1 MKLDLHVHT
10 TCSDGTVPPGDLL
23 ALARAEGLDLI
34 SVCDHDTVAAY
45 AELSPDGSRPA
56 VLPGI
61 ELSVDFPRGTFH
73 LLGYGID
80 PVRPALTEPLR
91 ELAAWRGE
99 RNRRMI
105 ELLRA
110 ERIDITDE
118 ELSAIAEGVPG
129 RPHMARLLVA
139 KGAVADVQEAFDRYL
154 AQGRPCYV
162 PKSRLEP
169 ADGIALVHAA
179 GGAAVLAHPY
189 QLRLDDHDLA
199 EAVAEWAGLGLDGI
213 ECYYPQHSGP
223 MTRCYE
229 SLAAAHGLCRTG
241 GSDYHGAVKPSVRL
255 GHVAGR
261 IPDPETM
268 LAELRAAV
276 ERYP

>member
-10 TCSDGTVPPGDLL
+10 TCSDGTVPPGELL

-45 AELSPDGSRPA
+45 AELGLDGDRPA

-61 ELSVDFPRGTFH
+61 ELSVEFPGGTFH
-73 LLGYGID
+73 LLGYGLD
-80 PVRPALTEPLR
+80 PGHPELVERLA

-105 ELLRA
+105 ELLQA
-110 ERIDITDE
+110 EGIAITEE
-118 ELSAIAEGVPG
+118 ELFAIAEGVPG
-129 RPHMARLLVA
+129 RPHMARLMVA
-139 KGAVADVQEAFDRYL
+139 QGAVADVQEAFDRYL

-189 QLRLDDHDLA
+189 QLRLSDEELA
-199 EAVAEWAGLGLDGI
+199 AAVAICAALGLDGI
-213 ECYYPQHSGP
+213 ECYYPQHSGT
-223 MTRCYE
+223 MTRLYE
-229 SLAAAHGLCRTG
+229 SLAAKYGLCRTG

-261 IPDPETM
+261 IPDPEAL
-268 LAELRAAV
+268 LAELRAAA
-276 ERYP
+276 ERYR